1 MSPPIRAGRTPDG
14 LVVSLHPIQSHAQV
28 IDAWRRLAGE
38 ALVDNLFYEPDFAI
52 GAGRA
57 FGQGVSLLTVG
68 VPSSGAVQ
76 ENLLAA
82 WPFRVV
88 RRWGLPLPVLMG
100 WTHPFSVFGAPLL
113 LRDEPERALRGLL
126 EASQALGLP
135 RRLMMPFLPLDGPF
149 AEVADS
155 VLGAY
160 GGRRADFWQHER
172 GALDLAGRDRQARE
186 TYLHTQ
192 LSDRKERQLARLFR
206 RLEASGAV
214 IHETIRDPGALS
226 AALEDYFA
234 LESRGWKGSRAT
246 VEQLGDE
253 IADCIIC
260 LDSLARAYGLHLPEI
275 ISAKFNATSEANG
288 FPHWLAAEPASHP
301 CKLPAEPAGDEPVER
316 DNLGRTDAD
325 LLRLIAKDHQ
335 RLAPSAHHSADT
347 LREIADRMDL
357 PATPPNP
364 ERKFTVGQR
373 VTKTKGS
380 SWTGRIVGFYS
391 TAFTAIGYAVESEA
405 ETGSVQIYPE
415 AALSAAPITASA
427 EEAQ

>member
-234 LESRGWKGSRAT
+234 LESRGWKGRLGTAIASRPDEADFLRAIIARYGRLDRVRIDRLRRNGASLASSIAIETGNMLWYLKIAHDEAEAKNSPGAQLLQRFTRSLLEHGTMALADSCAPPNFRLIETFWAERRRLAHGLIEAAGGDRFFPIATRLEGLRSDASKARARVVAMTAAKPAPRRSAAT
-246 VEQLGDE
+246 V
-253 IADCIIC
+253 
-260 LDSLARAYGLHLPEI
+260 
-275 ISAKFNATSEANG
+275 
-288 FPHWLAAEPASHP
+288 
-301 CKLPAEPAGDEPVER
+301 
-316 DNLGRTDAD
+316 
-325 LLRLIAKDHQ
+325 
-335 RLAPSAHHSADT
+335 
-347 LREIADRMDL
+347 
-357 PATPPNP
+357 
-364 ERKFTVGQR
+364 
-373 VTKTKGS
+373 
-380 SWTGRIVGFYS
+380 
-391 TAFTAIGYAVESEA
+391 
-405 ETGSVQIYPE
+405 
-415 AALSAAPITASA
+415 
-427 EEAQ
+427 

>member
-1 MSPPIRAGRTPDG
+1 MSNKLAQRVHSVSTPP
-14 LVVSLHPIQSHAQV
+14 
-28 IDAWRRLAGE
+28 AGE
-38 ALVDNLFYEPDFAI
+38 DFLQQLRRVNGERWKAWAKSDDPDPLYMSNEFGGEAGEVQNVVKKLV
-52 GAGRA
+52 R
-57 FGQGVSLLTVG
+57 
-68 VPSSGAVQ
+68 
-76 ENLLAA
+76 
-82 WPFRVV
+82 
-88 RRWGLPLPVLMG
+88 
-100 WTHPFSVFGAPLL
+100 
-113 LRDEPERALRGLL
+113 
-126 EASQALGLP
+126 
-135 RRLMMPFLPLDGPF
+135 
-149 AEVADS
+149 
-155 VLGAY
+155 
-160 GGRRADFWQHER
+160 
-172 GALDLAGRDRQARE
+172 
-186 TYLHTQ
+186 
-192 LSDRKERQLARLFR
+192 
-206 RLEASGAV
+206 
-214 IHETIRDPGALS
+214 
-226 AALEDYFA
+226 
-234 LESRGWKGSRAT
+234 ESRGWKGSRAT